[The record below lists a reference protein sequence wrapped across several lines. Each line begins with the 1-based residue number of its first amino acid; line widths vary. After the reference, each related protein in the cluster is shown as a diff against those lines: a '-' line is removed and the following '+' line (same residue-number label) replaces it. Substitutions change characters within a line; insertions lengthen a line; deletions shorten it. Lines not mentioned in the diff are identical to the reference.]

1 VALEVDPAP
10 PRDAQQL
17 ADAAFW
23 LYLRGA
29 KDFAG
34 GRQLALD

>member
-1 VALEVDPAP
+1 MDAAP
-10 PRDAQQL
+10 PRDPQQL

-29 KDFAG
+29 SDYAG
-34 GRQLALD
+34 GRQLAVD

>member
-1 VALEVDPAP
+1 MPRPALGGDSRA
-10 PRDAQQL
+10 L

-34 GRQLALD
+34 GRRLLV